1 MNNKQLI
8 KVIKALVEAEV
19 AKKQSLFLS
28 KTFPKILEAEVSKR
42 LLEVTGAPKKVLKK
56 KTQDPF
62 DKANELLRMEQLQIP
77 ATVVPI
83 QENVQVQPRQFTKN
97 AILNQVLN
105 QTTPFSKEQRS
116 GGGGTKSVLDNLPK
130 TAQQPM
136 VQQPMVQEN
145 THIPSYMDA
154 EPDIDQTVNMST
166 SLGAGGTEAM
176 RAQMAHKMGYQHVGT
191 QTSKTGLGVQTGLPG
206 LDRILNRDNSELV
219 KKFKR

>member
-8 KVIKALVEAEV
+8 KVVKALVEAEV
-19 AKKQSLFLS
+19 AKNQMQFLS

-42 LLEVTGAPKKVLKK
+42 LLEVTKTPKKVLKK
-56 KTQDPF
+56 KVQDPF
-62 DKANELLRMEQLQIP
+62 DMANEVLRMEQLQIP
-77 ATVVPI
+77 ATQI

-105 QTTPFSKEQRS
+105 QTKPFSKEQRS

-130 TAQQPM
+130 T

-154 EPDIDQTVNMST
+154 EPDIDHTVNMST
-166 SLGAGGTEAM
+166 SLGAGGPEAM
-176 RAQMAHKMGYQHVGT
+176 RAQMAHKMGYQPIGT
-191 QTSKTGLGVQTGLPG
+191 QPNKAGLGVQTGLPG

>member
-8 KVIKALVEAEV
+8 KVVKALVEAEV
-19 AKKQSLFLS
+19 AKNQMQFLS

-42 LLEVTGAPKKVLKK
+42 LLEVTKTPKKVLKK
-56 KTQDPF
+56 KVQDPF
-62 DKANELLRMEQLQIP
+62 DMANEVLRMEQLSVP
-77 ATVVPI
+77 ATQI
-83 QENVQVQPRQFTKN
+83 QENVQVQPKQFTKN

-105 QTTPFSKEQRS
+105 QTKPFSKEQRS
-116 GGGGTKSVLDNLPK
+116 GGGAKSVLDNLPK
-130 TAQQPM
+130 T

-154 EPDIDQTVNMST
+154 EPDIDHTVNMST
-166 SLGAGGTEAM
+166 SLGAGGPEAM
-176 RAQMAHKMGYQHVGT
+176 RAQMAHKMGYQPIGT
-191 QTSKTGLGVQTGLPG
+191 QPNKAGLGVQTGLPG

>member
-19 AKKQSLFLS
+19 AKKQELFLS

-42 LLEVTGAPKKVLKK
+42 LLEVTKTSKKVLKK
-56 KTQDPF
+56 KVQDPF
-62 DKANELLRMEQLQIP
+62 DMANEALRMEQS

-83 QENVQVQPRQFTKN
+83 QENTQAPQRTFSKN
-97 AILNQVLN
+97 AVLNQVLN
-105 QTTPFSKEQRS
+105 QTTPFSKAQRS
-116 GGGGTKSVLDNLPK
+116 GQGGGASVLDSLPQQ
-130 TAQQPM
+130 TQQPI
-136 VQQPMVQEN
+136 VEEN

-154 EPDIDQTVNMST
+154 EPDIDQTVSMGT
-166 SLGAGGTEAM
+166 SLGAGGPEAL
-176 RAQMAHKMGYQHVGT
+176 RAQMAHKMGYQTVGT
-191 QTSKTGLGVQTGLPG
+191 QSNKSGLGVQTGLPG